1 MAKRRFEIHLTLSSE
16 MHVEALL
23 EHARAFSLT
32 PTFVRL
38 ASGASAHQPMLTA
51 RVEGDLADARAHAC
65 VLARKLAAQGIAV
78 TRTKIEVE
86 RAGVPL
92 MGCGYIEHHVK
103 VDVAEGQLDALRALC
118 LREHA
123 HLSSNALASLSAG
136 RVLVFCTQRILDP
149 QNTAHA
155 DRALASL
162 LHALGE
168 LAGCVV
174 RDIENEHVLEDSNQA
189 LDAGWMT

>member
-1 MAKRRFEIHLTLSSE
+1 MATRRFEIHLTLSSE
-16 MHVEALL
+16 LHVEALL
-23 EHARAFSLT
+23 EQAQAFSLT

-38 ASGASAHQPMLTA
+38 ASGESARQPMLTA
-51 RVEGDLADARAHAC
+51 RLEGDFVEARAHAC
-65 VLARKLAAQGIAV
+65 VLARKLEAHGIAV

-86 RAGVPL
+86 RAGLPL
-92 MGCGYIEHHVK
+92 MACGYIEHHVK

-123 HLSSNALASLSAG
+123 HLSTNALAALQEG
-136 RVLVFCTQRILDP
+136 RLLVFCTQRILDP

-155 DRALASL
+155 DSALASL
-162 LHALGE
+162 LHGLGE